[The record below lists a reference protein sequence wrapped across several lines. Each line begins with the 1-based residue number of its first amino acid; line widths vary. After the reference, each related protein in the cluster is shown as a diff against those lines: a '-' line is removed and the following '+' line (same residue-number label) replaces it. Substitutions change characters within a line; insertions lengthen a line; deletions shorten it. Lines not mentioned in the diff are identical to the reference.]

1 MISIER
7 WSDAQ
12 FKICVENKHVL
23 ENIFAPLNMYK
34 SKNMSPN
41 ILNSVKTSV
50 TNSDTIEERK

>member
-1 MISIER
+1 MTQ
-7 WSDAQ
+7 SDAQ